1 MEFLKKLSDFLDGKK
16 TYLFFLML
24 MAFGF
29 MDFKDVLP
37 PFLDENKMEIYI
49 ALATGAGISL
59 RMGMDSANKKMV
71 KMLSKQYEDDNKS

>member
-1 MEFLKKLSDFLDGKK
+1 MKIVKSFFDFLEGRK
-16 TYLFFLML
+16 TYLFFLL
-24 MAFGF
+24 LFGFGF

-71 KMLSKQYEDDNKS
+71 KMLSKQYEDDTKS